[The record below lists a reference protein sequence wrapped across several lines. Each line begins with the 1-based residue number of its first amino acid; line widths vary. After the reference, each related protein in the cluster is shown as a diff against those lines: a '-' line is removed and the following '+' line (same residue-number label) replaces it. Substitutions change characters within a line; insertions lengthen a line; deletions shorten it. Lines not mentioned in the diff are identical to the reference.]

1 MARSKQQLQKASPRK
16 QREKAELRR
25 QEAQQQQ
32 EAQWQQW
39 KQWLKKVGLSDTPET
54 FRELW
59 AQFVKQQPHQE
70 AELRRQEAQQR
81 QEAQRKEGQQ
91 KQRQKKQRQKKQRQ
105 KEKWQAPPRRPRILS
120 TEERQFNAP
129 SEPPP
134 ANLNKPLARWACPSS
149 LGHSSTATRQTA
161 NHNFTNC
168 AKVAAL
174 KMIVTRF

>member
-1 MARSKQQLQKASPRK
+1 MLSTHTRMPQLRHLRRPPSRLMRCQIELLTHRPILCIMARLKQQLPKAQQRK
-16 QREKAELRR
+16 
-25 QEAQQQQ
+25 EAQRKQQ

-39 KQWLKKVGLSDTPET
+39 QQWLKDEGLSDTPET

-91 KQRQKKQRQKKQRQ
+91 KQRQKKQRQKEKWQ

-120 TEERQFNAP
+120 TEERQFNA
-129 SEPPP
+129 
-134 ANLNKPLARWACPSS
+134 KH
-149 LGHSSTATRQTA
+149 G
-161 NHNFTNC
+161 
-168 AKVAAL
+168 
-174 KMIVTRF
+174 IVD

>member
-1 MARSKQQLQKASPRK
+1 MARLKQQLPKAQQRK
-16 QREKAELRR
+16 
-25 QEAQQQQ
+25 EAQRQQQ

-91 KQRQKKQRQKKQRQ
+91 KQRQKEKRQ

-120 TEERQFNAP
+120 IEERQFNA
-129 SEPPP
+129 
-134 ANLNKPLARWACPSS
+134 KH
-149 LGHSSTATRQTA
+149 G
-161 NHNFTNC
+161 
-168 AKVAAL
+168 
-174 KMIVTRF
+174 IID